1 YVTTRAWSL
10 RRAAEPVREDDAM
23 DFANAVVDAARVW
36 QTAVIVRLHPDG
48 ATEIERH
55 YGTPFEL
62 VHVAPLAII
71 GGYTTA
77 ADPRDGRDDLLA
89 MPRRGWEDAP

>member
-1 YVTTRAWSL
+1 MTSPACSL
-10 RRAAEPVREDDAM
+10 RRTAEQVREDDAM

-62 VHVAPLAII
+62 VHVAPLSIV
-71 GGYTTA
+71 GVYTSA
-77 ADPRDGRDDLLA
+77 ADPRDVRDDLLA